1 MTKANKARLLD
12 LLLKADMIIHPNLP
26 NHARVLEVF
35 SDTNEKDIKK
45 NIKKFCEI
53 MKFMYK
59 ETDSAAKRVSKSE
72 TMTHPSG
79 REFEKVTSFYKKS
92 NLEKGHHDIEIGKN
106 NIAFCI
112 EIKAQN
118 KKTKYKDRQSKVQKE
133 FEIKLKDDFGFDYYI
148 IRGMDDFLDLFDNV
162 VLPKI
167 TTYN

>member
-1 MTKANKARLLD
+1 MTKQNKARLLD

-35 SDTNEKDIKK
+35 PDTNEKDIKK

-167 TTYN
+167 TAHH

>member
-1 MTKANKARLLD
+1 MTKQNKARLLD

-35 SDTNEKDIKK
+35 PDTNEKDIKK

-167 TTYN
+167 TTHH